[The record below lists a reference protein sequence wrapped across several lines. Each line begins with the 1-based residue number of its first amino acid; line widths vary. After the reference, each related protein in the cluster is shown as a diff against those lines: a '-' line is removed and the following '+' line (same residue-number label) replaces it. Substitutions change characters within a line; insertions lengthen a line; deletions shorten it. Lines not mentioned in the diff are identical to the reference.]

1 MGKIR
6 DRKIFQVIQT
16 YSATYVDDDGREYDI
31 GYQESFNTNIN
42 YRDLILT
49 FVEEN
54 GREITEKND
63 PELWERIR
71 EVVAGEHR

>member
-6 DRKIFQVIQT
+6 DREIFQVIQT